1 MRSTLLSSEIAE
13 PYAQA
18 LLSIARDNN
27 LLDQISEDVSSLLT
41 LLSESEDFRQCM
53 TNPIFKAED
62 KKAIIRQGIGNQLH
76 PFTQNFLL
84 ILIDRGRIVFL
95 EPICKQFQALVRQLN
110 QTVLA
115 EITSAVLLSEA
126 QQEALR
132 QKVIAMTQAHQVELD
147 IKVDPDLLG
156 GVLIKVGSQIIDAS
170 LRGQLRRIGTRLT
183 SAV

>member
-18 LLSIARDNN
+18 LLSLARDNN

-76 PFTQNFLL
+76 PFTQNFLF
-84 ILIDRGRIVFL
+84 ILIDRGRIAFL
-95 EPICKQFQALVRQLN
+95 EPICKQFRALVRQLN

-115 EITSAVLLSEA
+115 EVTSAVPLSEE
-126 QQEALR
+126 QQESIR
-132 QKVIAMTQAHQVELD
+132 QKVMAMTQARQVELD
-147 IKVDPDLLG
+147 IRIDPDLLG

>member
-18 LLSIARDNN
+18 LLSLARDNN

-76 PFTQNFLL
+76 PFTQNFLM

-115 EITSAVLLSEA
+115 EITSAVPLSEA

-132 QKVIAMTQAHQVELD
+132 QKVIAMTQARQVELD